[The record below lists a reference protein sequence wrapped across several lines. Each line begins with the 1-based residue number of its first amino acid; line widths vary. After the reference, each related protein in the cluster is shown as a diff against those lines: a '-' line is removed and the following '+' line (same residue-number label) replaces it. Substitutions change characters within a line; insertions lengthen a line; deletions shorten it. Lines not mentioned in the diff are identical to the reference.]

1 LSDNQSSLIR
11 RAKAT
16 AIQRKLRAGEIR
28 QVRAVFRKM
37 MRAESEGTPLT
48 LWPTDLSMLRRA
60 AQRGLSDRTR
70 RKVGAPA
77 LTLLTRFARWIAIDA
92 LFTRAGSAIK
102 AKVANSHVAERW
114 QVSQRTVEA
123 SLSKHRSAAEKFL
136 AIYAPAPDI
145 EVLIAQQ
152 AEAFRVLF
160 LTQLIPE
167 LASVD
172 V

>member
-1 LSDNQSSLIR
+1 
-11 RAKAT
+11 
-16 AIQRKLRAGEIR
+16 
-28 QVRAVFRKM
+28 
-37 MRAESEGTPLT
+37 MRAESEGKPLT
-48 LWPTDLSMLRRA
+48 LWPADLSMLRRA
-60 AQRGLSDRTR
+60 AQRGLSDRPR
-70 RKVGAPA
+70 RVGAPA
-77 LTLLTRFARWIAIDA
+77 LTLLTRFSRWIAIDA
-92 LFTRAGSAIK
+92 LFTRTGYAMK
-102 AKVANSHVAERW
+102 AKTANSRVAERW

-123 SLSKHRSAAEKFL
+123 ALSKHRFAAAKFL

-145 EVLIAQQ
+145 EVVIAQQ